1 MMICKADFE
10 DLFPE
15 IFPAERGQPARPPE
29 AREGAPSGEREEAA
43 PVAASARRQ
52 AADGCD
58 ALAA

>member
-15 IFPAERGQPARPPE
+15 IFPTERGQPARPPE
-29 AREGAPSGEREEAA
+29 GREGGQSGEREGAA
-43 PVAASARRQ
+43 PAAARARRR